1 MDKHNLNTSPG
12 KRGFDKTIIV
22 GIILFILLIVLA
34 ISIAYGVE
42 EILEILFD
50 TRAGSPL

>member
-1 MDKHNLNTSPG
+1 MGIHNIKTSPE

-22 GIILFILLIVLA
+22 GIILFILSIVLA

-50 TRAGSPL
+50 TRTGSPL